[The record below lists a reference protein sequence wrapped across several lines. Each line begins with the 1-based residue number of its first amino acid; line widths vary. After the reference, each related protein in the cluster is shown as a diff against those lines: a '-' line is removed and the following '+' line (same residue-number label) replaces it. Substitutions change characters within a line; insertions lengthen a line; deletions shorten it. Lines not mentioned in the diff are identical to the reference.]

1 MLQVDPNCNP
11 KLFGK
16 IEDDVPTFYKRLRYP
31 FQISKSSLFAVGS
44 PHTWPSLLAS
54 LVWITELL
62 SYAEKAVNFSC
73 CYVLMLFIASHNY
86 TSFKILPCKVGIEG
100 KGRSAM
106 TGIIL
111 SPPLEI
117 GSKDTSTKHKP
128 QKI

>member
-1 MLQVDPNCNP
+1 MSSPSCSYGPSSWHSSAFSELQVDPNCNP

-62 SYAEKAVNFSC
+62 SYAEKAVS
-73 CYVLMLFIASHNY
+73 FI
-86 TSFKILPCKVGIEG
+86 
-100 KGRSAM
+100 
-106 TGIIL
+106 
-111 SPPLEI
+111 
-117 GSKDTSTKHKP
+117 
-128 QKI
+128 